1 MLPFAHTTRRTRTG
15 RSEKKQP
22 CLQFAGS
29 WGYVR
34 KSQHTDSHSR
44 MAFLCVLVPVRGA
57 PVPCQCLCYARGRF
71 AASPRWDLC
80 GLLVPVRAPVRCLKR
95 KKESREPKE
104 GWEDGT
110 PPPHRDFHGNRK
122 VCWLFFTFLHTYI
135 QSSRSTPLV
144 LSTNSIDRSR
154 FSWSS
159 TLSQLRATAPA
170 PAKRRNR
177 RGERGTREY
186 NAAVRRAGGPSACC
200 RSPRSP

>member
-110 PPPHRDFHGNRK
+110 PPPHRDFKERECGASRRPPSG
-122 VCWLFFTFLHTYI
+122 VYLFLISHRH
-135 QSSRSTPLV
+135 RSFSPILAV
-144 LSTNSIDRSR
+144 AGSDPAALSGIH
-154 FSWSS
+154 
-159 TLSQLRATAPA
+159 AT
-170 PAKRRNR
+170 
-177 RGERGTREY
+177 
-186 NAAVRRAGGPSACC
+186 VPSCML
-200 RSPRSP
+200 PTHLT